1 MARMISQHEDF
12 HYEDD
17 AGSDKSDKGDG
28 KSEKSDKIDKID
40 HLKQRGGTCNS
51 TDHSLLVSGRGFLL
65 CK

>member
-1 MARMISQHEDF
+1 MMVKQHDNY

-17 AGSDKSDKGDG
+17 AGIDKGDG
-28 KSEKSDKIDKID
+28 KSEKSYKIDKID
-40 HLKQRGGTCNS
+40 HLKQRSGTCNS

>member
-12 HYEDD
+12 HYGDD

-40 HLKQRGGTCNS
+40 HLKQRSGTCSS
-51 TDHSLLVSGRGFLL
+51 TDHSLLVSGSGFLL
-65 CK
+65 C